1 MSTIRPGLAGRRA
14 QAVSRLLWLG
24 VVTAC
29 AAAGAP
35 LWRYYIGVQRIV
47 TDDHERGVT
56 WEPFVKHKHTW
67 QYRFQNPAQP
77 YLDAKELYDLTPA
90 ERADFRKFCEIRY
103 GVSDLEQCYRI
114 MCAYAAGATDGCRLY
129 VPALPKAAH
138 LVRQVVVFLA
148 NQICHI

>member
-56 WEPFVKHKHTW
+56 WEPFVKHKRTW

-90 ERADFRKFCEIRY
+90 ERADFRVFCEIR
-103 GVSDLEQCYRI
+103 
-114 MCAYAAGATDGCRLY
+114 CAARCGDRMRGQSGLFMKAGDNSAPCPRFGE
-129 VPALPKAAH
+129 LP
-138 LVRQVVVFLA
+138 
-148 NQICHI
+148 